1 MVNDETEL
9 HRTSSAKRGSILA
22 RLWHYHRVMAP
33 ALARYALLGAGIAT
47 LVACFVEGA
56 VATFLGA
63 LAAALFPPALML
75 LPCGDSGPPPWIV
88 ALAASLAGGM
98 SVVVFWSGSVSVAGL
113 PAATWASWLLLGVV
127 PLLLVL
133 YGVVLR
139 GGET

>member
-1 MVNDETEL
+1 
-9 HRTSSAKRGSILA
+9 
-22 RLWHYHRVMAP
+22 
-33 ALARYALLGAGIAT
+33 
-47 LVACFVEGA
+47 
-56 VATFLGA
+56 
-63 LAAALFPPALML
+63 
-75 LPCGDSGPPPWIV
+75 
-88 ALAASLAGGM
+88 M